1 MIHIA
6 FEGIDNSGKTTL
18 AEALLEYLLDKGVR
32 AELTKELTTPV
43 GRIIKNA
50 FAKGTHLSG
59 RMKTYLFA
67 ADRLERYESLVR
79 CYEES
84 KNLDLV
90 IWDRYVY
97 SAIAYRAAEG
107 IDPEWVQMV
116 NQAFPLADR
125 GYYLDVT
132 PEESILRGS
141 EAGKP
146 CPYGREYLAKVRD
159 NYLGMVEKGTLYGI
173 AGATQAEL
181 LQNVILDIEAV
192 FAGKWSRR
200 DI

>member
-32 AELTKELTTPV
+32 AELTKELTTSV
-43 GRIIKNA
+43 GRTIKDA
-50 FAKGTHLSG
+50 FAKGIHLSG
-59 RMKTYLFA
+59 CMKTYLFA

-79 CYEES
+79 CEQ
-84 KNLDLV
+84 KNEKLDLV

-116 NQAFPLADR
+116 NRPFPPANR
-125 GYYLDVT
+125 GYYLNVT
-132 PEESILRGS
+132 SEESIRRGS

-146 CPYGREYLAKVRD
+146 CPYSQEFLAKVRE
-159 NYLGMVEKGTLYGI
+159 NYLAMVKKGILYDV

>member
-18 AEALLEYLLDKGVR
+18 AEALLKYLLDNGVQ

-43 GRIIKNA
+43 GQIIKDA
-50 FAKGTHLSG
+50 FAKGAYLSG

-67 ADRLERYESLVR
+67 ADRLERYESLMR
-79 CYEES
+79 SGEE
-84 KNLDLV
+84 NENVDVV

-107 IDPEWVQMV
+107 IDIEWVQMV
-116 NQAFPLADR
+116 NQPFPPADR

-141 EAGKP
+141 ETGKP
-146 CPYGREYLAKVRD
+146 CPYGRKYLARVRD
-159 NYLGMVEKGTLYGI
+159 NYLRMVEKGTLYGI
-173 AGATQAEL
+173 EEATPAEL
-181 LQNVILDIEAV
+181 LQSVILDIEAV
-192 FAGKWSRR
+192 FAEKGSRR
-200 DI
+200 VI